1 LGTPRGR
8 RWATLDLD
16 QAPGPPRPL
25 PCGNPDPDHALHGLH
40 GSGAVTPGGEA
51 RAAVRSRVVGH
62 RLRRGLDLPLAGE
75 PEQAIHPAGP
85 CTRVALLGADHVGLK
100 PTLHVQPGTRV
111 LRGQLLFED
120 KKTPAVRF
128 TAPAAGSVVAIH
140 RGERRSFESLV
151 IEVDAQVDASP
162 DSQCAFSAYRGTAP
176 ERLGADEVRALLLES
191 GLWTSLRTRPFSRV
205 PDPATSPRA
214 LFITAMDTRP
224 HAPAV
229 DVVLAG
235 READFEAGVTG
246 LARLTGGPTYV
257 CVAADSKLGVPAG
270 AGATRVSFEGPH
282 PAGLPGT
289 HIHLLSPV
297 DLERTV
303 WHVGYQ
309 DVAAIG
315 KLFNTGRLD
324 VQRVIS
330 LAGPSVLRPRLLR
343 TRLGAC
349 IDELV
354 REEIA
359 PANQRVISGSVLD
372 GRIAR
377 GEALGYLGRHH
388 VQVSVL
394 AEAAEREL
402 FGWIM
407 PGFDKFSIWGVV
419 AGAFTGR
426 AQALTTTTN
435 GGARA
440 MVPIGSFERVM
451 PLDLMPTFLL
461 RALLTG
467 NDERAEA
474 LGALEL
480 DEDDLALCTFVCP
493 GKAEYGPLL
502 RAALSRIEKEAA

>member
-1 LGTPRGR
+1 M
-8 RWATLDLD
+8 
-16 QAPGPPRPL
+16 PPSPV
-25 PCGNPDPDHALHGLH
+25 PC
-40 GSGAVTPGGEA
+40 
-51 RAAVRSRVVGH
+51 H
-62 RLRRGLDLPLAGE
+62 RLKRGLDLPLAGE
-75 PEQAIHPAGP
+75 PEQMVHAAAPVRH
-85 CTRVALLGADHVGLK
+85 VAVLGADQIGLK
-100 PTLHVQPGTRV
+100 PSLLVQPGERV
-111 LRGQLLFED
+111 RRGQALFED
-120 KKTPAVRF
+120 KTRPGVF
-128 TAPAAGSVVAIH
+128 QTAPAAGTVLAVH
-140 RGERRSFESLV
+140 RGERRAFQSLV
-151 IEVDAQVDASP
+151 IRVEGDEDPAAQQAFASYRGAAP
-162 DSQCAFSAYRGTAP
+162 DSLSDG
-176 ERLGADEVRALLLES
+176 DVRALLLES
-191 GLWTSLRTRPFSRV
+191 GLWTALRTRPFSRV
-205 PDPATSPRA
+205 PAADASPRA
-214 LFITAMDTRP
+214 LFVTAIDTRP
-224 HAPAV
+224 HAPSV
-229 DVVLAG
+229 QTVLATRG
-235 READFEAGVTG
+235 ADFEAGVAC
-246 LARLTGGPTYV
+246 LAKLTRGPTYV
-257 CVAADSKLGVPAG
+257 CVAADSTLDVSAAG
-270 AGATRVSFEGPH
+270 GATRVAFDGPH

-289 HIHLLSPV
+289 HIHFLSPV

-303 WHVGYQ
+303 WHIGYQ

-315 KLFNTGRLD
+315 RLFLHGRLD
-324 VQRVIS
+324 VERVVA

-343 TRLGAC
+343 TRLGAS

-354 REEIA
+354 HGEIA
-359 PANQRVISGSVLD
+359 PGAQRVISGSVLD
-372 GRIAR
+372 GRIAQ

-388 VQVSVL
+388 LQVSVL

-426 AQALTTTTN
+426 AQALNTTTN

-461 RALLTG
+461 RALLMG